1 MTVPAALPFPGSRVL
16 AGWWKDLRAY
26 HPQSLA
32 IAHVVLHRVE
42 APVRAT
48 TTVTVDRPRA
58 LLIRFLALA
67 TPAGGGKSLEAVSLK
82 TSFLVGMLPGLARDG
97 LVLRGGDGT
106 WGPTPPG

>member
-67 TPAGGGKSLEAVSLK
+67 TPAGGAKSLGALSPK
-82 TSFLVGMLPGLARDG
+82 TALLVGLLQGLARDG
-97 LVLRGGDGT
+97 LGLRAGGGT
-106 WGPTPPG
+106 RRPTPPR